1 METTNNDNLN
11 LFIQLARGI
20 NNFDLKELLIK
31 SWEYDKLK
39 TMAIIFNSRDRLKG
53 KKEKTISNNCLI
65 WLRDNYP
72 LIYKKNIMT
81 YIDKY
86 GCWNDLNYIIKKT
99 NNNKFEYK
107 LFASQL
113 KKDKELLEEN
123 KNISLCS
130 KWVINANN
138 KNTIKIARYLF
149 EDIKNYHEKYRK
161 EYLIPLRE
169 RLDLIETKLCSKNY
183 EAIDYSKLPSKALS
197 IYKKTFI
204 KYDNNKYSAFL
215 NDISNNLRI
224 SQIKATISLVKF
236 RLI

>member
-1 METTNNDNLN
+1 METTNNANLD

-20 NNFDLKELLIK
+20 KKYTLIDLLNR
-31 SWEYDKLK
+31 SWDNDNLK

-53 KKEKTISNNCLI
+53 KKEKEISNICLL
-65 WLRDNYP
+65 WLKDNYP
-72 LIYKKNIMT
+72 LIYKKNVMT

-86 GCWNDLNYIIKKT
+86 GCWNDINYIIKK
-99 NNNKFEYK
+99 NSNNKFEYK

-138 KNTIKIARYLF
+138 KYTIKIARYLF

-161 EYLIPLRE
+161 E
-169 RLDLIETKLCSKNY
+169 
-183 EAIDYSKLPSKALS
+183 
-197 IYKKTFI
+197 
-204 KYDNNKYSAFL
+204 
-215 NDISNNLRI
+215 
-224 SQIKATISLVKF
+224 
-236 RLI
+236 